1 MHRHLYLGYCCIV
14 DLQKPLHFEQ
24 ISELV
29 GISKQEV
36 SDLNPQYVKDIIPGN
51 ANKTYILRIPYNYT
65 NAFVDKEK
73 EIYTYKDSIFFNPIV
88 FNETKARVSNNET
101 ITHKVKRGETLG
113 RIAQKYGVRNVE
125 LEILLFLYHSPCG
138 DTAKD
143 IVEEKN
149 LSKAHIS
156 KSVDNLRAK
165 GFVVLTEDENDRRK
179 RHIELT
185 EKAVEAAK
193 NMMEVHNECKEVVM
207 RYVTDE
213 EKELMNQIMQKM
225 LRSLDEELQK

>member
-1 MHRHLYLGYCCIV
+1 MRDSMLNTCGMKMRKLL
-14 DLQKPLHFEQ
+14 DKK
-24 ISELV
+24 SEVL
-29 GISKQEV
+29 
-36 SDLNPQYVKDIIPGN
+36 
-51 ANKTYILRIPYNYT
+51 
-65 NAFVDKEK
+65 
-73 EIYTYKDSIFFNPIV
+73 
-88 FNETKARVSNNET
+88 TK
-101 ITHKVKRGETLG
+101 
-113 RIAQKYGVRNVE
+113 KYGVRNVE

-165 GFVVLTEDENDRRK
+165 GFVILTEDENDRRK

-193 NMMEVHNECKEVVM
+193 DMLQVHNECKQVVM
-207 RYVTDE
+207 RYVTDD
-213 EKELMNQIMQKM
+213 EKAVMNQVMEKM

>member
-1 MHRHLYLGYCCIV
+1 MRDSMISTCGMKMRKLLDKKSEVLG
-14 DLQKPLHFEQ
+14 
-24 ISELV
+24 
-29 GISKQEV
+29 
-36 SDLNPQYVKDIIPGN
+36 
-51 ANKTYILRIPYNYT
+51 
-65 NAFVDKEK
+65 
-73 EIYTYKDSIFFNPIV
+73 
-88 FNETKARVSNNET
+88 
-101 ITHKVKRGETLG
+101 
-113 RIAQKYGVRNVE
+113 QKYGVRNVE

-165 GFVVLTEDENDRRK
+165 GFVILTEDKNDRRK

-193 NMMEVHNECKEVVM
+193 DMLEVHNECRRIVM
-207 RYVTDE
+207 RYVTDD
-213 EKELMNQIMQKM
+213 EKAVMNQVMEKM
-225 LRSLDEELQK
+225 IRSLDEELQN

>member
-1 MHRHLYLGYCCIV
+1 MRDSMINTCGMKMRKLLE
-14 DLQKPLHFEQ
+14 KK
-24 ISELV
+24 SEVLV
-29 GISKQEV
+29 
-36 SDLNPQYVKDIIPGN
+36 
-51 ANKTYILRIPYNYT
+51 
-65 NAFVDKEK
+65 
-73 EIYTYKDSIFFNPIV
+73 
-88 FNETKARVSNNET
+88 
-101 ITHKVKRGETLG
+101 
-113 RIAQKYGVRNVE
+113 QKYGVRNVE

-165 GFVVLTEDENDRRK
+165 GFVILTEDKNDRRK

-193 NMMEVHNECKEVVM
+193 DMLEVHNECRRIVM
-207 RYVTDE
+207 RYVTDD
-213 EKELMNQIMQKM
+213 EKAVMNQVMEKM
-225 LRSLDEELQK
+225 IRSLDEELQN